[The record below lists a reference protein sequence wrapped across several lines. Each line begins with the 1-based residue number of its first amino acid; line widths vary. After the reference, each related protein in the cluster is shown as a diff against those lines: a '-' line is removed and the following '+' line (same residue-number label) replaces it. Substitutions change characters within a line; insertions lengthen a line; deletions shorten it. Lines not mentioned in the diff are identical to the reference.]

1 MSTVTSPI
9 QREPELAVHSMTNT
23 ALTCATYDN
32 GGQQFVNA

>member
-9 QREPELAVHSMTNT
+9 QREPELAVHIMTNVD
-23 ALTCATYDN
+23 LTGATYDN